1 MDEKTISY
9 SRSQI
14 SYVMMP
20 NEANAAGNVHGGEIM
35 KMMDTACICIARK
48 HSRCNVVTARVDE
61 LEFHHPIYV
70 GELVTCKAEL
80 VFVGRSSMEIHVTVL
95 VEDLNC
101 DMSTRTALTAYFT
114 MIALDD
120 EGRPTEVP
128 RLIVETEDER
138 ANFEKGRERYE
149 AHKKRRKK
157 RK

>member
-35 KMMDTACICIARK
+35 KMMDTAAYVVARK

-61 LEFHHPIYV
+61 LEFHQPIYV

-80 VFVGRSSMEIHVTVL
+80 VFVGRSSMEIHVVVQ
-95 VEDLNC
+95 VEDLTC
-101 DMSTRTALTAYFT
+101 DLPPRTALTAYFT
-114 MIALDD
+114 MIALGDG
-120 EGRPTEVP
+120 GRPTPVP
-128 RLIVETEDER
+128 KLIVETEEEN
-138 ANFEKGRERYE
+138 ANFLEGKKRYE
-149 AHKKRRKK
+149 MHKRRRK
-157 RK
+157 R

>member
-1 MDEKTISY
+1 MKGKTISY
-9 SRSQI
+9 SKSQI
-14 SYVMMP
+14 SHVMMP

-35 KMMDTACICIARK
+35 KMMDTAAYVVARK

-101 DMSTRTALTAYFT
+101 DMSTRRALTAYFT
-114 MIALDD
+114 MVALDD
-120 EGRPTEVP
+120 DGRPTDVP
-128 RLIVETEDER
+128 NLIVETPEEQD
-138 ANFEKGRERYE
+138 NFEKGRARYE
-149 AHKKRRKK
+149 LHKKRRS
-157 RK
+157 RQG

>member
-1 MDEKTISY
+1 
-9 SRSQI
+9 
-14 SYVMMP
+14 MMP

-35 KMMDTACICIARK
+35 KLMDTAAYVVARK

-80 VFVGRSSMEIHVTVL
+80 IFVGRSSMEIHVTVL

-114 MIALDD
+114 MVALGDD
-120 EGRPTEVP
+120 GRPTDVP
-128 RLIVETEDER
+128 DLIVETPLEQ
-138 ANFEKGRERYE
+138 ANFEKGRKRYE
-149 AHKKRRKK
+149 MHKKRRNSQV
-157 RK
+157 